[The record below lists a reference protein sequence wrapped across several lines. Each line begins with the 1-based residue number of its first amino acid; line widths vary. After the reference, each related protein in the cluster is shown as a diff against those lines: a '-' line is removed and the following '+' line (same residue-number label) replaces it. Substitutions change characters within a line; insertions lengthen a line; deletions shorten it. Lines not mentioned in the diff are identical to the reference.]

1 MLKTAER
8 PISELAETALKTVEK
23 RTDPKRDNRD
33 GLKAALAPP
42 RVTAA
47 VDLGASKVA
56 CFIMK
61 PEGVRRGDRT
71 LTTCGVGYVASRG
84 VRGGAI
90 VNLDEA
96 SEAIAQ
102 AVERAENVAGVNVQ
116 AVTIAT
122 AGGQLCSSRVHG
134 RVSIGARPIGDHDLV
149 RAIGNALSQ
158 IKIPGRRAIHIL
170 PIAWAV
176 DGQGGVRDPRAMF
189 GRNLGVEL
197 LVVSVAETVFN
208 TLGAC
213 VERAHLQLEGV
224 VAAPFVS
231 ALAALEEDELDLGSV
246 CIDMGGGSTSA
257 SVFRGGSLIHV
268 ETVPVGGHHVTQD
281 IARGLS
287 TSIAGAERIKT
298 LHGSAIASA
307 NEDREMIEAPPRG
320 DDPGAGPVV
329 APRSLLKGIIAP
341 RVEETLELLRD
352 RLKAA
357 GAGIEPGSGLVLT
370 GGASQLAGV
379 REVAVRVFD
388 RPVRLGR
395 PRRVPH
401 LADAASG
408 PAFTAAAGI
417 LHRSAFGPREA
428 VSSRQL
434 SSSKLRRE
442 PLDPRANVITKAA
455 SWLRDNL

>member
-1 MLKTAER
+1 M
-8 PISELAETALKTVEK
+8 V
-23 RTDPKRDNRD
+23 
-33 GLKAALAPP
+33 
-42 RVTAA
+42 AA

-61 PEGVRRGDRT
+61 PDGVHRGDRT
-71 LTTCGVGYVASRG
+71 LTTAGVGYVQSRG
-84 VRGGAI
+84 VKNGAI
-90 VNLDEA
+90 INLDEA
-96 SEAIAQ
+96 SDAIAQ
-102 AVERAENVAGVNVQ
+102 AVERAENVAGVQVQ
-116 AVTIAT
+116 GVTVAT
-122 AGGQLCSSRVHG
+122 AGGQLTSHRVGG
-134 RVSIGARPIGDHDLV
+134 RVSLGARPINDNDLV
-149 RAIGNALSQ
+149 RAIQAALSQ
-158 IKIPGRRAIHIL
+158 IKIPGRRAAHIL
-170 PIAWAV
+170 PVAWAV
-176 DGQGGVRDPRAMF
+176 DGQGGIRDPRAMF
-189 GRNLGVEL
+189 GRSLTVEL
-197 LVVSVAETVFN
+197 LVVSVSEAVFQ

-213 VERAHLQLEGV
+213 VERAHLQFEGV

-231 ALAALEEDELDLGSV
+231 ALAALEEDELDLGAV

-257 SVFRGGSLIHV
+257 AVFSGGSLVHV
-268 ETVPVGGHHVTQD
+268 ETLPVGGSHVTAD

-320 DDPGAGPVV
+320 DDIGAGPVI

-352 RLKAA
+352 RLRASGAPVEA
-357 GAGIEPGSGLVLT
+357 GAGLVLT
-370 GGASQLAGV
+370 GGASQLSGV

-408 PAFTAAAGI
+408 PAFCAAAGV

-428 VSSRQL
+428 VSAKALASA
-434 SSSKLRRE
+434 KLRRE
-442 PLDPRANVITKAA
+442 PLDPGANPVAKAA
-455 SWLRDNL
+455 AWLMENL

>member
-1 MLKTAER
+1 MLKTAPR
-8 PISELAETALKTVEK
+8 PQDARTTEGQKDARRVGPLK
-23 RTDPKRDNRD
+23 DNRD

-42 RVTAA
+42 KVIAA
-47 VDLGASKVA
+47 VDLGATKVT

-61 PEGVRRGDRT
+61 PEGVHKGDRT
-71 LTTCGVGYVASRG
+71 LSTCGVGYVQSRG
-84 VRGGAI
+84 IRGGSI

-96 SEAIAQ
+96 SAAIAQ
-102 AVERAENVAGVNVQ
+102 AVERAENLAGVNVQ
-116 AVTIAT
+116 GVTIAT
-122 AGGQLCSSRVHG
+122 AGGALTSTRVTG
-134 RVSIGARPIGDHDLV
+134 RVSIGARPIADNDLV
-149 RAIGNALSQ
+149 RAIQNALAQ
-158 IKIPGRRAIHIL
+158 IKLPGRRAIHIL
-170 PIAWAV
+170 PMAWAV

-189 GRNLGVEL
+189 GKTLGVEL

-213 VERAHLQLEGV
+213 VERAHLQLDGV

-231 ALAALEEDELDLGSV
+231 ALAALEEDEMDLGSV

-257 SVFRGGSLIHV
+257 SVFRGGSLVHV
-268 ETVPVGGHHVTQD
+268 ETVPVGGQHVTQD

-287 TSIAGAERIKT
+287 TSIVGAERIKT

-357 GAGIEPGSGLVLT
+357 GAPIEPGAGLVLT

-408 PAFTAAAGI
+408 PAFTACAGI

-428 VSSRQL
+428 VSTKQL

-442 PLDPRANVITKAA
+442 PLDPRANPVAKAA
-455 SWLRDNL
+455 AWLRDNL